1 MNTLEFTAITMLIS
15 IAAGFL
21 GSRTGLGGVVIS
33 ATVALI
39 GGIVFLAR
47 HGYTRPDYHQFHS
60 EPETYRSISGILR
73 SVLSLSGRA
82 IIQLG
87 LLLLI
92 ATPVARV
99 VWSVL
104 AFARARDKIYVGAT
118 LVVLAL
124 LLYSLFGP
132 HS

>member
-1 MNTLEFTAITMLIS
+1 VISTDTDERLDKTLGQL
-15 IAAGFL
+15 L
-21 GSRTGLGGVVIS
+21 RGGVVIS
-33 ATVALI
+33 ATVVLI
-39 GGIVFLAR
+39 GGIIFLAR

-104 AFARARDKIYVGAT
+104 AFARARDKVYVGAT

>member
-1 MNTLEFTAITMLIS
+1 MTSTRTDEQLDKTLGQLLRA
-15 IAAGFL
+15 
-21 GSRTGLGGVVIS
+21 GVVIS
-33 ATVALI
+33 ATVVLI

-47 HGYTRPDYHQFHS
+47 HADTHPDYHQFRG
-60 EPETYRSISGILR
+60 EPEIYRSISGILQ
-73 SVLSLSGRA
+73 SALSLSGRA

-99 VWSVL
+99 VWSVF
-104 AFARARDKIYVGAT
+104 AFARARDKVYVGAT

-124 LLYSLFGP
+124 LLYSLFGS

>member
-1 MNTLEFTAITMLIS
+1 VISTDTDERLDKTLGQL
-15 IAAGFL
+15 L
-21 GSRTGLGGVVIS
+21 RGGVVIS
-33 ATVALI
+33 ATVVLI

-47 HGYTRPDYHQFHS
+47 HGYTRPDYHQFRS

-99 VWSVL
+99 VWSVR
-104 AFARARDKIYVGAT
+104 AFARARDKVYVGAT

>member
-1 MNTLEFTAITMLIS
+1 MSTNETARGDEKLDL
-15 IAAGFL
+15 AL
-21 GSRTGLGGVVIS
+21 GQLLRAGVVIS
-33 ATVALI
+33 ATVVLI

-47 HGYTRPDYHQFHS
+47 HGDTLPDYHKFRG
-60 EPETYRSISGILR
+60 EPAIYSTISGILR
-73 SVLSLSGRA
+73 SALSLSGRA

-99 VWSVL
+99 VWSVF
-104 AFARARDKIYVGAT
+104 AFAHARDKVYVTVT
-118 LVVLAL
+118 LIVLAL
-124 LLYSLFGP
+124 LLFSLFGS

>member
-1 MNTLEFTAITMLIS
+1 VIS
-15 IAAGFL
+15 TDTDERLDKKL
-21 GSRTGLGGVVIS
+21 GQLLRGGVVIS
-33 ATVALI
+33 ATVVLI

-47 HGYTRPDYHQFHS
+47 HGYTRPDYHQFRS
-60 EPETYRSISGILR
+60 EPETYRCISGILR
-73 SVLSLSGRA
+73 SALSLSGRA

-124 LLYSLFGP
+124 LLYSLFLP

>member
-1 MNTLEFTAITMLIS
+1 VNADGSDEQLDRA
-15 IAAGFL
+15 L
-21 GSRTGLGGVVIS
+21 GQLLRTGVSIS
-33 ATVALI
+33 ATVVLI

-47 HGYTRPDYHQFHS
+47 HGDTHPDYQNFRG
-60 EPETYRSISGILR
+60 EPEIYRSISGILR

-99 VWSVL
+99 VWSVF
-104 AFARARDKIYVGAT
+104 AFAYARDKVYVGAT

-124 LLYSLFGP
+124 LLYSLFGS